1 MTPTQEQ
8 IKADV
13 CGLLP
18 EQVFITNNS
27 VPTMERYYWVDT
39 ESEITSRE
47 WLMVAHEAEKSLSIK
62 AYDVYPETLCMV
74 VLNYGFEENQTITL
88 NPYALSRM
96 VKASESQRLEAIHR
110 VCFPEKWRDA

>member
-39 ESEITSRE
+39 EREITSRE
-47 WLMVAHEAEKSLSIK
+47 WLLVAHEAEKMLTQGLKSGYLQEMLKFQRGGMSIMHQIHLPVIC
-62 AYDVYPETLCMV
+62 ATAD
-74 VLNYGFEENQTITL
+74 
-88 NPYALSRM
+88 
-96 VKASESQRLEAIHR
+96 QRLEAIHK
-110 VCFPEKWRDA
+110 VCFPEKWRGGA